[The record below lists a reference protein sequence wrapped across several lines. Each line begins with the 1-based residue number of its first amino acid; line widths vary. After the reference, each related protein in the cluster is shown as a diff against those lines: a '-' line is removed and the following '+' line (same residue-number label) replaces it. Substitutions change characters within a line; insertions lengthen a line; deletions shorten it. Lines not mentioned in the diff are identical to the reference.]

1 MPTLKMAWQ
10 LQVSMVGVRRTRLA
24 FAGVCVLMLRLSLV
38 SSSDTFC
45 PSFPPSLQ
53 PRPSITTVEWKQGG
67 KGMFRKGTEG
77 FEAKVEKPGARRWL
91 EESLRGGGRQEILLV
106 EEFLVDILPLL
117 KVGKVSKV
125 AFARSVLRADH
136 YLIL

>member
-1 MPTLKMAWQ
+1 M
-10 LQVSMVGVRRTRLA
+10 
-24 FAGVCVLMLRLSLV
+24 C
-38 SSSDTFC
+38 
-45 PSFPPSLQ
+45 
-53 PRPSITTVEWKQGG
+53 
-67 KGMFRKGTEG
+67 RKDTEG
-77 FEAKVEKPGARRWL
+77 VEAIVEKPCCARRWL
-91 EESLRGGGRQEILLV
+91 QESLRGRKEILLV

>member
-1 MPTLKMAWQ
+1 MPSAPYSMPLKLAWH
-10 LQVSMVGVRRTRLA
+10 LQVSMGGVRRTRPA
-24 FAGVCVLMLRLSLV
+24 FAGACVLMLRLSLV
-38 SSSDTFC
+38 SSSDTLC
-45 PSFPPSLQ
+45 TSFPPSLQ
-53 PRPSITTVEWKQGG
+53 PRSSITTVEWKQGG
-67 KGMFRKGTEG
+67 KGMCRKGTEG
-77 FEAKVEKPGARRWL
+77 FQAKFAQ
-91 EESLRGGGRQEILLV
+91 ESLRGGGRQEILLV